1 MKYVRLLR
9 EFFRACLVEE
19 FEYRANFVGNF
30 LNTMLTLLGAILTI
44 RLFFLQTDSIG
55 GWSFYEVLAL
65 LGVFNAMQGL
75 IAFFLQPNMS
85 RLVNHIREGTLDF
98 VLLKPVD
105 SQFYISFRHLVF
117 WRLADVVIGIALTA
131 FATSRLELDMSY
143 SAWLVFTL
151 FFVAAVIIVYSLWM
165 GIMTCSF
172 WAVKVDNLS
181 FLFQSV
187 FETARYP
194 VSVYKGAVRFV
205 LTYIFPVALVMTGAR
220 PVAHRTFDTGDGN
233 DRASVCDSAGDFLPR
248 LENRAQILYE
258 RKQLINERVEH
269 QRNEREPSVQGV
281 YTNVY
286 CSYTSVTYIETV
298 KRGVDHTCFE
308 SGFNP
313 LTIVIPF

>member
-1 MKYVRLLR
+1 MSGIQSIGRTILKYVRLLR

-205 LTYIFPVALVMTGAR
+205 LTYIFPVALVTTVPAQSLTGR
-220 PVAHRTFDTGDGN
+220 LTLETGTI
-233 DRASVCDSAGDFLPR
+233 ALLFAILLAILSR
-248 LENRAQILYE
+248 LFWKTAL
-258 RKQLINERVEH
+258 K
-269 QRNEREPSVQGV
+269 
-281 YTNVY
+281 
-286 CSYTSVTYIETV
+286 SYTSA
-298 KRGVDHTCFE
+298 
-308 SGFNP
+308 SS
-313 LTIVIPF
+313 